1 MKSPG
6 PTMSSSYYHPHP
18 TDPYQA
24 SSEEKGL
31 INKNVQSTSFK
42 LLQRALENE
51 EMMEGSGED
60 HDNLRVI
67 PKINVMSSQVK
78 APRIKEDSA
87 DDDHECKGS

>member
-1 MKSPG
+1 
-6 PTMSSSYYHPHP
+6 MSSSYYHPHP
-18 TDPYQA
+18 TDPSQA

-51 EMMEGSGED
+51 ELLSGGED
-60 HDNLRVI
+60 HVI
-67 PKINVMSSQVK
+67 TSSNDSRPVPKINISTSQVK
-78 APRIKEDSA
+78 APRIKDSSA